1 MKRIITI
8 FALVLL
14 SVAVA
19 NANTTDR
26 SRSQNYNNNDVTVGN
41 ELNANQYQNVS
52 VVGGGDSTSISQGG
66 DASADSKSTSTSNAT
81 IDTTSISNYETR
93 TPPLTVFPPYLP
105 YWSHGGWGT
114 IKGYF
119 HNGPNSDD
127 TVYERVFNP
136 EDERDMKELRG
147 VLTSI
152 PHKGP
157 LEFIG
162 GVFNGVG
169 ACFGGPDNFH
179 RGRGFEISN
188 SLFRARRPKGKPL
201 LVFIDSNVDRE
212 QLKKAGYAYV
222 GQVSI
227 EGEMD
232 QNWDYVYD
240 AAVAETLPWDVDIL
254 LVSGGMKGVTVGS
267 NISFPGAAGAYSQ
280 TNYSVSLFGSVS
292 TGITEGKAEAV
303 LSAEAYRFWPDA
315 AFRRQIP
322 LAIYNNIR
330 KRPEAQQTNQR
341 GQVVPEQQPQY
352 QPQYIPPE
360 TESRGSVG
368 STDTVQTRRSY
379 QGVHVSQELL
389 DMAGF

>member
-14 SVAVA
+14 FVAVTH
-19 NANTTDR
+19 ANTAGQG
-26 SRSQNYNNNDVTVGN
+26 RSQNYGNNDFTIGN
-41 ELNANQYQNVS
+41 EVNANQYQNVS

-66 DASADSKSTSTSNAT
+66 DASSSADSKSTSTSNAT
-81 IDTTSISNYETR
+81 IDTTSISEYETR
-93 TPPLTVFPPYLP
+93 TQPLTVFPPYLP

-127 TVYERVFNP
+127 AVYERVFNP
-136 EDERDMKELRG
+136 EDERDMKELKG

-162 GVFNGVG
+162 SVFNNVG
-169 ACFGGPDNFH
+169 ACFGCPDNYH

-188 SLFRARRPKGKPL
+188 SLFRTRRPKGKPL

-254 LVSGGMKGVTVGS
+254 LLSGGMKGVTVGS
-267 NISFPGAAGAYSQ
+267 TVSFPGAAGGYSQ

-330 KRPEAQQTNQR
+330 KRPEVRQGNQR
-341 GQVVPEQQPQY
+341 GQAEPEY
-352 QPQYIPPE
+352 EPQYIPPE
-360 TESRGSVG
+360 SQSMGTTG